1 MHPYKRSARVS
12 DLIKEEV
19 ADIIM
24 HKLRDPRL
32 GFITITDAKV
42 SDDLR
47 HAKIYV
53 SIFEDAKQEE
63 SLKVLTSSAG
73 FIRSELG
80 KRLKMKFIPELI
92 FKFDSSIAYGA
103 KIDKIL
109 SEIQA
114 LKIASNNNEE
124 DII

>member
-24 HKLRDPRL
+24 HKLKDPRL
-32 GFITITDAKV
+32 GFITITGAKV

-53 SIFEDAKQEE
+53 SIFEDTKKNE
-63 SLKVLTSSAG
+63 SLKVLISSAK

-80 KRLKMKFIPELI
+80 KRLKIKFIPELT
-92 FKFDSSIAYGA
+92 FKFDTSIEYGA
-103 KIDKIL
+103 RIDRML
-109 SEIQA
+109 NEIQSSA
-114 LKIASNNNEE
+114 TKTKDEE